1 MGITIFARGKID
13 RIENILLLIE
23 EVRQFAGE
31 SKWMY
36 RDIDDDFDAPAD
48 AVLTHRSSDKPGC
61 YLEGSLGVK
70 GIILNAGQG
79 VEMLAILF
87 DRSGTLTDMMQQ
99 VSWIDN
105 KGQGERFTMCKTQ
118 FGSIEAHIR
127 IIELFDL
134 LKKKYIFNL
143 IVDDE
148 GAYWESRDR
157 RILAEKRVALGHA
170 IRHTERVISGIEPS
184 EDDSRDPEALASRI
198 EEALLK
204 AEREGGLN
212 RRGIDSA

>member
-13 RIENILLLIE
+13 RIENIPLLIE

-31 SKWMY
+31 SKWTHHV
-36 RDIDDDFDAPAD
+36 IDEDFDASAN
-48 AVLTHRSSDKPGC
+48 AVLTYRSSNEPGC
-61 YLEGSLGVK
+61 HIEGSLGVK

-79 VEMLAILF
+79 VESLAVLF

-105 KGQGERFTMCKTQ
+105 KGQDERFTMCKTQ
-118 FGSIEAHIR
+118 FGSIDAHIR

-134 LKKKYIFNL
+134 LKKKYISNL

-148 GAYWESRDR
+148 GAYWEGRDR
-157 RILAEKRVALGHA
+157 RILAEKRVALGHF
-170 IRHTERVISGIEPS
+170 IRHTERVISGIELS
-184 EDDSRDPEALASRI
+184 GDDARDPEAIASRI

-204 AEREGGLN
+204 AEMEDGLKREP
-212 RRGIDSA
+212 SP